1 MSTKI
6 GITEGSDAALDN
18 RWYKWVKDGKP
29 AILLTKSP
37 KLLYEQL
44 QEFEKYNI
52 ITHLTI
58 TGNAK
63 TILEPNVPDT
73 AESIEYFKKFLE
85 LIGNERVILRI
96 DPIIPVMPYLK
107 NSYDVL
113 DKVKSLCG
121 KDIRIRISI
130 YDNYKHTDKRL
141 KELGIDLK
149 YEGFHYPLYARR
161 NIWKIMGEPNTCGE
175 PGLPSTPCLSEYD
188 CKILGV
194 EPGISERWQRK
205 DCGCLNNKIELTPLK
220 EPCKHNC
227 AYCFWKDKH

>member
-107 NSYDVL
+107 NLHHFEYNLNGVLLLFDVL
-113 DKVKSLCG
+113 SISLECG
-121 KDIRIRISI
+121 F
-130 YDNYKHTDKRL
+130 L
-141 KELGIDLK
+141 E
-149 YEGFHYPLYARR
+149 
-161 NIWKIMGEPNTCGE
+161 M
-175 PGLPSTPCLSEYD
+175 
-188 CKILGV
+188 
-194 EPGISERWQRK
+194 
-205 DCGCLNNKIELTPLK
+205 
-220 EPCKHNC
+220 
-227 AYCFWKDKH
+227 